1 MQTTFDE
8 PLNLTEK
15 LSRLLAPVVE
25 LEEGLLVS
33 ATYDGDKKLAVL
45 KFYDPK
51 RDRVW
56 RWEDNTGH
64 RPNCYTKLP
73 MSELGSLRARS
84 DVVGIEEVQRLD
96 LLSDSSITVR
106 KIIAS
111 DPLAIGSSTG
121 KSIRDEIQAWE
132 ADIKYY
138 ENYVYDRGLRIGTYY
153 RIHDGQ
159 ITALEQEMP
168 RAVASSL
175 DQILTK
181 NTGEQVKFI
190 REWAELLGQP
200 LCSFKRIALD
210 IEVANEESRIPDPEK
225 ADRPVIAVSFHND
238 AESLVYLV
246 AKEGDDS
253 LGGTKTAYTTT
264 VFPDETSM
272 MRAAF
277 SKIMD
282 YPFLITFNGDDFD
295 LRYLVNRAV
304 KFLGIRE
311 DEVPIY
317 LMRQEASLRHGVH
330 IDLYRFF
337 NNRSIQVYV
346 YSNRYSE
353 HTLNGISEAVLNK
366 SKIEFDG
373 NVGDLPLVDLANYC
387 LNDSQLTYELTSLNS
402 SLLMKILL
410 VVSRIAKM
418 PMNDVARLGVS
429 NWIRSMLFYEHR
441 RMGAL
446 IPRQDELAQKGG
458 ASSEAIIKG
467 KKYKGGLVIE
477 PKPGVYF
484 GVSVL
489 DFASL
494 YPSIIKVYNLS
505 YETVNCPHEECRSNK
520 VPDTDHW
527 VCKKRSGIESL
538 VTGSLRDLRVGHY
551 KPLAKDPSLT
561 GADRE
566 LFNTVTQGLK
576 VILNACFTGDT
587 SVVTTEGIKN
597 IRDMRVGDRVVNL
610 NPQTLGIEID
620 RVVEVQQFPYRG
632 DLLHFKD
639 EGFVDLMV
647 TPNHRFLTTAGDG
660 KEAGFR
666 TAEAIY
672 DEADIEIPQ
681 VRAGI
686 TVSQMGKT
694 PVLEAMAAA
703 GTHADLSPGVRR
715 SESADAVVPDNAPG
729 VLSETMEIA
738 GEFLGLAGSG
748 GGSAMQPCYSTTSR
762 AWAEQMVVLYS
773 LMGNKSRME
782 YHEGEFQVV
791 SKNTSSRLTYSGPD
805 QRRNVSRLPFD
816 GTVYCVTT
824 EKNHTVIAGR
834 DGRFTHVGQSYGVMG
849 FETFALYCLPVAEA
863 TAAYGRYAIT
873 RTIDKCKQ
881 EGISV
886 IYSDSVTSE
895 RCVTLLDPDGNLK
908 IEPIEGFFSRF
919 SEVVHRPDGKDEAHP
934 LGWGALSIDPKTGAA
949 EWKDL
954 KAVIRHPNSK
964 RIFRVWDK
972 FGSTR
977 VTEDHSLIVRDG
989 TDNVLARPSEL
1000 SGKHLLRAPRIPETK
1015 QIEAIDV
1022 YEILREIKYRIMYKG
1037 RWKTME
1043 SKADGEWVT
1052 FAWTDRKRP
1061 IRVKRYIK
1069 VGTPEFKAL
1078 VELLGAY
1085 IAEGSSSTPD
1095 STRSRLGASISC
1107 SDVQWLQTLQSD
1119 YKLLFDGGK
1128 ASIIRSSPGTRT
1140 LAYLSSGSATAQIQ
1154 YEDKTH
1160 KLQMMNQLSAVFF
1173 KGFCGQKSDGKHLPD
1188 FIFHVPDEFKILLAE
1203 NMVKG
1208 DGSRVF
1214 GAAYAEEYR
1223 GKNFRYETKS

>member
-1 MQTTFDE
+1 LQTTFDE
-8 PLNLTEK
+8 PLNLSEK
-15 LSRLLAPVVE
+15 LSKLLAPAIE

-64 RPNCYTKLP
+64 KPYCYTKLP
-73 MSELGSLRARS
+73 MSELGALRSRS
-84 DVVGIEEVQRLD
+84 DVVGIEEIQRRD
-96 LLSDSSITVR
+96 LLSDSSIMVR

-121 KSIRDEIQAWE
+121 KSIRDEIEAWE

-138 ENYVYDRGLRIGTYY
+138 ENYVYDRGLRVGTYY
-153 RIHDGQ
+153 KIHDGQ

-168 RAVASSL
+168 QAVANSL
-175 DQILTK
+175 NQILTK
-181 NTGEQVKFI
+181 NTGEQVRFI

-225 ADRPVIAVSFHND
+225 ADRPVIAISFHND
-238 AESLVYLV
+238 SESLVYLV
-246 AKEGDDS
+246 AKEGDAS
-253 LGGTKTAYTTT
+253 LTGAKTAYTPK
-264 VFPDETSM
+264 VFADEASM
-272 MRAAF
+272 LRAAF

-295 LRYLVNRAV
+295 LRYIVNRAV
-304 KFLGIRE
+304 KFLGIRD
-311 DEVPIY
+311 DEIPIY
-317 LMRQEASLRHGVH
+317 LMRQEASLKHGVH

-373 NVGDLPLVDLANYC
+373 NVGDLPLLELSNYC
-387 LNDSQLTYELTSLNS
+387 LNDSQLTYELTNLNS

-527 VCKKRSGIESL
+527 VCTKVSGIESL

-551 KPLAKDPSLT
+551 KPLAKDPSLS
-561 GADRE
+561 GEDRE

-587 SVVTTEGIKN
+587 SVVTTEGVKN
-597 IRDMRVGDRVVNL
+597 IRDMRVGDRVINL
-610 NPQTLGIEID
+610 NPETLEIEID
-620 RVVEVQQFPYRG
+620 RVVEVQQFPYKG
-632 DLLHFKD
+632 DLLHFRD
-639 EGFVDLMV
+639 RGFVDLMV
-647 TPNHRFLTTAGDG
+647 TPNHRFLTTGDDG
-660 KEAGFR
+660 QRAVFR
-666 TAEAIY
+666 TAE
-672 DEADIEIPQ
+672 DVFDGDDIEIPQ
-681 VRAGI
+681 VKAGI
-686 TVSQMGKT
+686 TVSQMGRV
-694 PVLEAMAAA
+694 PVLEAPTELGTGVNPSPDGGQSASAA
-703 GTHADLSPGVRR
+703 TVPQIEVSDTP
-715 SESADAVVPDNAPG
+715 SESRKSTEGFLELADTA
-729 VLSETMEIA
+729 E
-738 GEFLGLAGSG
+738 
-748 GGSAMQPCYSTTSR
+748 GSATQPCYSTASR
-762 AWAEQMVVLYS
+762 ARAEQMVVLYS
-773 LMGNKSRME
+773 LMGNKSRIE
-782 YHEGEFQVV
+782 YHDGIFKVV
-791 SKNTSSRLTYSGPD
+791 SKNTSSRLTYSGHN
-805 QRRNVSRLPFD
+805 QHRFVSKVTFD
-816 GTVYCVTT
+816 GPVYCVTT

-873 RTIDKCKQ
+873 KTIEKCKQ

-886 IYSDSVTSE
+886 IYSDTDSLFVENPNKS
-895 RCVTLLDPDGNLK
+895 K
-908 IEPIEGFFSRF
+908 IEELTKWAEHDLGVELDVDKTYRYVAFSDR
-919 SEVVHRPDGKDEAHP
+919 K
-934 LGWGALSIDPKTGAA
+934 K
-949 EWKDL
+949 
-954 KAVIRHPNSK
+954 NY
-964 RIFRVWDK
+964 
-972 FGSTR
+972 FG
-977 VTEDHSLIVRDG
+977 VLQDG
-989 TDNVLARPSEL
+989 TADIKGLT
-1000 SGKHLLRAPRIPETK
+1000 GKK
-1015 QIEAIDV
+1015 S
-1022 YEILREIKYRIMYKG
+1022 M
-1037 RWKTME
+1037 
-1043 SKADGEWVT
+1043 
-1052 FAWTDRKRP
+1052 
-1061 IRVKRYIK
+1061 
-1069 VGTPEFKAL
+1069 TPEFLKKAFYECL
-1078 VELLGAY
+1078 VILGTVYAPADFERARKEIKSLLTKMVSSLRNKEISLEELSFNVMIGKA
-1085 IAEGSSSTPD
+1085 ITGFSGTTPQHV
-1095 STRSRLGASISC
+1095 RAA
-1107 SDVQWLQTLQSD
+1107 
-1119 YKLLFDGGK
+1119 KLLQDTGKEIKAGDIISFVKTKTPPNVKPVSLARVDEVDVDKYLEYASAMFDQMLDSLGFSFDEILG
-1128 ASIIRSSPGTRT
+1128 STT
-1140 LAYLSSGSATAQIQ
+1140 LDAFWS
-1154 YEDKTH
+1154 
-1160 KLQMMNQLSAVFF
+1160 
-1173 KGFCGQKSDGKHLPD
+1173 
-1188 FIFHVPDEFKILLAE
+1188 
-1203 NMVKG
+1203 
-1208 DGSRVF
+1208 
-1214 GAAYAEEYR
+1214 
-1223 GKNFRYETKS
+1223 